1 MLLPSGV
8 LCLPFPPPRVQSEE
22 RRSIAALDSERSEAR
37 RVIGEHS
44 EVQAQRLMGLWD
56 SEAEAVAAAVAAEF
70 EPQLRAIARD
80 SDAAIS
86 DSTAV
91 VRGIARQIAAF
102 LATRASSEYSAHLA
116 PAVARLEAQRANHAR
131 VAPRLMT
138 IRAQVL
144 KALQRVRE
152 GRDGDGTSGPHG
164 GGGEDLRPLIEPF
177 PLLVDALPNAAPN
190 SGVAA
195 AAAAIAAAASA
206 AERAIPGSPT
216 SAASAA
222 AAAAAVAAA
231 AAAVPAA
238 VRPPADVYA
247 KLEEQDAASVSL
259 PVPAARRELHALL
272 QRVVSRWL
280 GLPGSDPEDACEAL
294 RDSQQAVTGAAR
306 PPMKLPRGEAGLP
319 FSVFGRGGGGAGG
332 GGGGAGSAARMAA
345 GIEEIMR
352 AASMAPD
359 AAGLSGSGDGEAG
372 GMGGGSDGSGSGS
385 GAIPLSS
392 FGDVGG
398 PRVVDVAREYRREAE
413 RVLASEQI
421 ASAEAKLGQLLQD
434 RRRAEASL
442 TSVRHRRGSSADV
455 RSALEATRAQI
466 ALEPEI
472 RQLETWLAEASAL
485 YRERFGATAALNQDG
500 LGGIGIGLD
509 GDGGDDGS
517 GSGGSGGNGSGGG
530 RGGMRSRPLD
540 LEPPVVP
547 LPPPA
552 EEALGLPL
560 ASSAAAAAAAAGY
573 YVPASPAALAAS
585 ARSTIGA
592 HTPSAAAS
600 ASPAST
606 ARSRLATASPA
617 RPGAEQPTAAT
628 FARVLDSELLVAAR
642 QQERERE
649 RADAAEAAAAAARV
663 EHRSHHAGRD
673 HAHDDDRHERSHGH
687 GHGPSRPRRAS
698 GGSGGSGSGGGGSG
712 GGHRSHSSSQGGH
725 GSARAHAGGST
736 GTGTSGS
743 GGRAGHHGHGHSH
756 GHGHGSNSERRSSLG
771 SGTSSAARRGEG
783 SGGRRHHDDRHERP
797 GGGRHHDD
805 RHGHGHGHHESS
817 RSHHHDHHH
826 DGGSDAGSSRDDT
839 IAELLRQAR
848 FVAQQ
853 PPTA

>member
-1 MLLPSGV
+1 MLPLYV
-8 LCLPFPPPRVQSEE
+8 CAFCVQSEE
-22 RRSIAALDSERSEAR
+22 RRSIATLDAERSEAR

-56 SEAEAVAAAVAAEF
+56 SEAEAVATAVAAEF

-80 SDAAIS
+80 SDAALS

-102 LATRASSEYSAHLA
+102 LASKASAEYGAHLA

-131 VAPRLMT
+131 VAPRLLT

-152 GRDGDGTSGPHG
+152 GRDGDGSSGPGG

-177 PLLVDALPNAAPN
+177 PLLAEALPNAAPN

-206 AERAIPGSPT
+206 AERARPGSPS

-222 AAAAAVAAA
+222 TAAAAVAAA
-231 AAAVPAA
+231 AAAAPAA

-259 PVPAARRELHALL
+259 PVPAARRELHSLL

-280 GLPGSDPEDACEAL
+280 ALPASEPEDACEAL

-319 FSVFGRGGGGAGG
+319 FTVFGRSGGS
-332 GGGGAGSAARMAA
+332 GGAGSAARMAA

-352 AASMAPD
+352 AASAD
-359 AAGLSGSGDGEAG
+359 GIGSGAAGDSGT
-372 GMGGGSDGSGSGS
+372 GGGS
-385 GAIPLSS
+385 IPLTS

-421 ASAEAKLGQLLQD
+421 AAAEAKLGQLLQD

-472 RQLETWLAEASAL
+472 RQLEAWLAEASAL
-485 YRERFGATAALNQDG
+485 YRERFGATAALNQAGDADG
-500 LGGIGIGLD
+500 MGIGID
-509 GDGGDDGS
+509 PHGDGDDGS
-517 GSGGSGGNGSGGG
+517 SGMGGGGSGGGGSG

-540 LEPPVVP
+540 LEPPSVP
-547 LPPPA
+547 MPAPA
-552 EEALGLPL
+552 EEALGLAFAPA
-560 ASSAAAAAAAAGY
+560 ASAAAAVYGSWQATAGAGSGSGAGAGASSSYASPSVLTAAASSGGHTPSAAAAAAT
-573 YVPASPAALAAS
+573 ASSAS
-585 ARSTIGA
+585 
-592 HTPSAAAS
+592 SAAT
-600 ASPAST
+600 PAST
-606 ARSRLATASPA
+606 ARSRFASASPA
-617 RPGAEQPTAAT
+617 RPGGSEQPTAAT

-649 RADAAEAAAAAARV
+649 RERADAAEAAAAAAARQQ
-663 EHRSHHAGRD
+663 EHRSHHG
-673 HAHDDDRHERSHGH
+673 DRHHEGSHREHRHHDGHHHDGHHHDGHHHDGHHRRS
-687 GHGPSRPRRAS
+687 RRAS
-698 GGSGGSGSGGGGSG
+698 GGSGGSGSGSGTGSG
-712 GGHRSHSSSQGGH
+712 RHSHSSRHGHASHTSHASRERGTEPRH
-725 GSARAHAGGST
+725 GSG
-736 GTGTSGS
+736 
-743 GGRAGHHGHGHSH
+743 
-756 GHGHGSNSERRSSLG
+756 ERRASVGSRASS
-771 SGTSSAARRGEG
+771 SRRGGGGGEG
-783 SGGRRHHDDRHERP
+783 SRSGAAEDRPRRHHDDR
-797 GGGRHHDD
+797 
-805 RHGHGHGHHESS
+805 
-817 RSHHHDHHH
+817 
-826 DGGSDAGSSRDDT
+826 GSDAGSSRDDT

-848 FVAQQ
+848 FDAQQ
-853 PPTA
+853 PTA